1 MKKHNSAEF
10 KLLWESQRSR
20 SAK

>member
-1 MKKHNSAEF
+1 MKKHNLAEF